1 MKIAFVTPEF
11 PHEKMGSSGGI
22 GTSILNLAKG
32 LIANGNTVHVFV
44 YGQKIDEE
52 FEFNSIKI
60 HRIKNIKIK
69 GLSWLLTQK
78 KVQSILNSYIKKNE
92 IDIVEFPDWTG
103 FSSSINLNCPIV
115 IRLNGS
121 DSYFCHLD
129 KRNVKKVNFLREKKA
144 LIKADA
150 LISVSQY
157 TADITNEIFK
167 LNKNFKIIPNSID
180 TSKFIPS
187 NEDDSNQNTILYFGT
202 LIRKKGLL
210 ELANI
215 FNEVNKIDNQIKL
228 ILIGKDAS
236 DIASGSSST
245 WEIMK
250 GIFTSSALENVDY
263 KGSVQYDEINKHIQM
278 ATLCV
283 FPSFAEALPVSWIEA
298 MALKKAI
305 VASNIG
311 WASEIIDDSK
321 DGFLVNPKNHKLYAE
336 KILELI
342 SNSNL
347 RKDFGEKARIKVE
360 KVFSIDTIAKQSVD
374 YYKKVLEL
382 KK

>member
-1 MKIAFVTPEF
+1 
-11 PHEKMGSSGGI
+11 MGSSGGI

-215 FNEVNKIDNQIKL
+215 FNEVNKVDNQIKL

-321 DGFLVNPKNHKLYAE
+321 DGFLVNPKDHKLYA
-336 KILELI
+336 
-342 SNSNL
+342 
-347 RKDFGEKARIKVE
+347 
-360 KVFSIDTIAKQSVD
+360 
-374 YYKKVLEL
+374 
-382 KK
+382 